1 MFILLEELTK
11 WSNKTV
17 YTNTIENVLDELETK
32 ERKAILDILSD
43 DFEYLD
49 KVFKANKKLII
60 KFLGLVNPTESYS
73 RKTDVT
79 LLEQMFELAELY
91 KKYYVK

>member
-1 MFILLEELTK
+1 L
-11 WSNKTV
+11 N
-17 YTNTIENVLDELETK
+17 NG
-32 ERKAILDILSD
+32 
-43 DFEYLD
+43 FEYLD
-49 KVFKANKKLII
+49 NIFKPNKKLII

-79 LLEQMFELAELY
+79 LLEQMLELADLY

>member
-1 MFILLEELTK
+1 MFTKNALNPFALENFNGTEK
-11 WSNKTV
+11 KT
-17 YTNTIENVLDELETK
+17 
-32 ERKAILDILSD
+32 ILDILSD

-49 KVFKANKKLII
+49 KVFKSNKKLII